1 MILIIMFCVI
11 VVSVAI
17 GALIVF
23 VWGERLLGR
32 DDTQARAIRAVIEMN
47 RIVID
52 ARSRLIDEAIR
63 SRRRDGLR

>member
-1 MILIIMFCVI
+1 MI